1 MAGPVRVRADVA
13 DAVVRPAPHRWIWYA
28 LGGGLP
34 DRHRRWVLH
43 DTTTGTWWLRHVAR
57 VFVQMAVPIALV
69 LIVLPAPF
77 GLRAAAA
84 GGGIFLALIYA
95 LAYMPEAVEN
105 RVVKAGY
112 PVGTGERGRV
122 TSGEPQQST
131 IESVDPAVGSGRW
144 KRERYQTE
152 ARFSA
157 HRRDVA
163 QAARQRLVSHLFG
176 PVCRVAEV
184 DSVEQ
189 QIRSEKQI
197 LALPDGPSL
206 G

>member
-1 MAGPVRVRADVA
+1 M
-13 DAVVRPAPHRWIWYA
+13 
-28 LGGGLP
+28 
-34 DRHRRWVLH
+34 LH

-112 PVGTGERGRV
+112 PAGT
-122 TSGEPQQST
+122 
-131 IESVDPAVGSGRW
+131 
-144 KRERYQTE
+144 
-152 ARFSA
+152 
-157 HRRDVA
+157 A
-163 QAARQRLVSHLFG
+163 QAVRDEAGLVRQHKESERKRAAAAKRAARYNR
-176 PVCRVAEV
+176 A
-184 DSVEQ
+184 
-189 QIRSEKQI
+189 
-197 LALPDGPSL
+197 A
-206 G
+206 